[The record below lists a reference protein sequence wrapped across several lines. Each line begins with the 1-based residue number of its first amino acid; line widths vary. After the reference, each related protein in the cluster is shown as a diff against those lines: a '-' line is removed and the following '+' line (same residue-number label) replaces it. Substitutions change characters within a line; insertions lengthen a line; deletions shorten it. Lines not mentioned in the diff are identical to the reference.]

1 MAYTGLDLT
10 KPDGAT
16 QNGAQVLQ
24 SVRDNQRALR
34 DMIVAGFAPGWGM
47 APSGGTP
54 EQPAQVLYSNGVE
67 RLRVALTWGATGG
80 ASGNVTQ
87 AAYAYSADSGTT
99 YSTIGTRTLS
109 YDTAGN
115 CTGITWS

>member
-80 ASGNVTQ
+80 GAGNVTQ
-87 AAYAYSADSGTT
+87 AVYAYSSNSG
-99 YSTIGTRTLS
+99 GS
-109 YDTAGN
+109 YDTVGTLSITYDTSGYV
-115 CTGITWS
+115 TGTTWS

>member
-1 MAYTGLDLT
+1 MPYIGLDT
-10 KPDGAT
+10 AKPDAVAQNVT
-16 QNGAQVLQ
+16 QSWQ
-24 SVRDNQRALR
+24 SMRDNMRALR
-34 DMIVAGFAPGWGM
+34 DMVVAGFAPGWGM

-54 EQPAQVLYSNGVE
+54 EQPAQVLYSNGLE

-109 YDTAGN
+109 YDSAGN